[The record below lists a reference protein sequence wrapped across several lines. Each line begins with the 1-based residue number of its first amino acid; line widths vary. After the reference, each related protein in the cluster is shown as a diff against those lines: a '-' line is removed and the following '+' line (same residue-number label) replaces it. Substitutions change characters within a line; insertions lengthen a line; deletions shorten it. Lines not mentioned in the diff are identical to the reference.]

1 MPVDEFV
8 DKIIHRSHT
17 GGTQA
22 VGNLVSEENERKR
35 LIRKIFSNGPR
46 DSQAL

>member
-1 MPVDEFV
+1 MLVDEFV

-22 VGNLVSEENERKR
+22 VGKLVSAEDEGKG
-35 LIRKIFSNGPR
+35 LIRKIF
-46 DSQAL
+46 